1 MRFALDDEQMALQR
15 TARRVLERWSPP
27 EAVRAA
33 MATERGYDPALW
45 RRLAGELGVTALL
58 VPERY
63 GGLGLGP
70 TSLAPLMEELGRSL
84 ACAPVL
90 STVALATNA
99 LVLGA
104 NEPQKARWLP
114 KIASG
119 ELTATV
125 AFGPPDDPCESGL
138 FAFPQSGGAYRV
150 MGVVEQVIDGHTA
163 DLLILPARL
172 HQPGLSIIAV
182 VPGDHPG
189 VLRTPLPT
197 MDRTRRLARIDL
209 SLDTSA
215 FVDVAPTEILGKRG
229 GSHALMSR
237 VLARARAA
245 LASEQVGVAERC
257 LDMSVDYAKTRVQFG
272 RPIGSFQAIKH
283 RCADM
288 LVDVE
293 SARAASWY
301 AAWATEFAPGEA
313 FVAAS
318 LAKAWCSEAS
328 YRAAAECI
336 QIHGGIGFTWEHD
349 AHIGLKRA
357 RASEALLGTPNA
369 LRELIAA
376 EIGL

>member
-1 MRFALDDEQMALQR
+1 MRFALDDEQVALQR
-15 TARRVLERWSPP
+15 TARRVLDRWSPP
-27 EAVRAA
+27 DAVRAA

-45 RRLAGELGVTALL
+45 QRLAGELGVTALL
-58 VPERY
+58 VPDAY

-70 TSLAPLMEELGRSL
+70 TSLAPLMEELGRAL

-104 NEPQKARWLP
+104 DKAQKQRWLP

-125 AFGPPDDPCESGL
+125 AFGPPADPCETGL
-138 FAFPQSGGAYRV
+138 FAFARPSGGYRILGSV
-150 MGVVEQVIDGHTA
+150 AQVIDGHTA

-172 HQPGLSIIAV
+172 PRPGLSVLAV

-189 VLRTPLPT
+189 IVRTVLPT

-209 SLDTSA
+209 STEAPVL
-215 FVDVAPTEILGKRG
+215 VDVAPTELLGTKG
-229 GSHALMSR
+229 NTHKLLCR
-237 VLARARAA
+237 VLARAAAA

-257 LDMSVDYAKTRVQFG
+257 LDMSVEYAKTRVQFG

-301 AAWATEFAPGEA
+301 AAWATEFAPDEA
-313 FVAAS
+313 AAAAS

-336 QIHGGIGFTWEHD
+336 QVHGGIGFTWEHD
-349 AHIGLKRA
+349 AHIAFKRA
-357 RASEALLGTPNA
+357 RASEALLGTPTA
-369 LRELIAA
+369 HRELIAA